1 MTWLNPWLLIVLNKK
16 AAVRTIWTVIHFH
29 LLSGH
34 EISQNLYMQVIC
46 LPKSPLGFIEEELCG
61 VWSIYSVTFPYG
73 ELRHICFPG
82 HVLLCCFTCPS
93 GTDWQTLQTNNFSS
107 LGCQEYLS
115 CIPLGSNISAFPPK
129 AAQWGENPS
138 DPRGHLKLSR
148 YLRDIELILRTE
160 AHKPA
165 TYPANAHIQTAYTQM
180 MPLIHIH
187 TKIVF
192 DDNKSGVEFM

>member
-1 MTWLNPWLLIVLNKK
+1 
-16 AAVRTIWTVIHFH
+16 
-29 LLSGH
+29 
-34 EISQNLYMQVIC
+34 MQVIC

-61 VWSIYSVTFPYG
+61 VIYLFSNLSIRRA
-73 ELRHICFPG
+73 EAH
-82 HVLLCCFTCPS
+82 LLPRPCIALLLHLS
-93 GTDWQTLQTNNFSS
+93 IWHWLKTLQTNNFSS

-115 CIPLGSNISAFPPK
+115 CIPLHLWSNISAFPPK

-165 TYPANAHIQTAYTQM
+165 TYPANTHIQTAYTQM

>member
-1 MTWLNPWLLIVLNKK
+1 MAKIRVHNLSVKKKKIPCCPLTLKSYCLWELLYSWNCICFITVHQYSYFLVYCRVLTWLNPWLLIVLNKK

-93 GTDWQTLQTNNFSS
+93 GTDWQTLQTNNFRS

-115 CIPLGSNISAFPPK
+115 CIPLAFV
-129 AAQWGENPS
+129 
-138 DPRGHLKLSR
+138 
-148 YLRDIELILRTE
+148 
-160 AHKPA
+160 
-165 TYPANAHIQTAYTQM
+165 IQY
-180 MPLIHIH
+180 
-187 TKIVF
+187 
-192 DDNKSGVEFM
+192 